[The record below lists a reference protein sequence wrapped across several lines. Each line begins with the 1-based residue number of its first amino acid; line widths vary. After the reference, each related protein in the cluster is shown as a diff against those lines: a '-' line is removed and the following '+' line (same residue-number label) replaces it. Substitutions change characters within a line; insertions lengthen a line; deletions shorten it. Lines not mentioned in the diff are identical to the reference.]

1 MQTVGLIVEYNPM
14 HNGHLYHLQ
23 QSKQIADADAVVAV
37 MSGHFLQRGEPALLD
52 KWARADMAL
61 ANGLDLVLELPTAY
75 AVQPAEWFAHGAV
88 ATLAAT
94 GVVDAFCF
102 GSELGELAPLAS
114 AAQRLT
120 RENSAFAARLRD
132 ALKQGVSYPAA
143 YAQAAATE
151 TAAEGGDAAVDASWL
166 AEPNNSLGL
175 HYMMASERLQSAM
188 KPYTIQRVAAG
199 YHDTTAHSDSIASA
213 TAVRR
218 LIHHESALAAEPF
231 LPFASQEIINQWT
244 TAGKHFGHWESYAA
258 SLFYRLST
266 SCPESLNSIL
276 EVTEGLEHR
285 ILHTLPQLS
294 EWRVQPFLEAL
305 KTKRYTLTKLQRMLT
320 HILLN
325 HTKEDFGP
333 EALQCGPHYIRVLGF
348 SQKGQA
354 LLKKMKKSASLPIVH
369 TVTRENNMLGGAAG
383 LAADVRATAVY
394 AAGISLVQG
403 RTAYRDFYE
412 PPRRCH
418 PSN

>member
-61 ANGLDLVLELPTAY
+61 ANGVDLVLELPTAY

-102 GSELGELAPLAS
+102 GSELGELEPLAR

-120 RENSAFAARLRD
+120 REDSAFAARLRS

-143 YAQAAATE
+143 YAQAAAAE
-151 TAAEGGDAAVDASWL
+151 TAAAGGDAAADASWL

-175 HYMMASERLQSAM
+175 HYMMASERLTSAM
-188 KPYTIQRVAAG
+188 KPYTIRRVSAG
-199 YHDTTAHSDSIASA
+199 YHDTIAHSDTIASA

-218 LIHHESALAAEPF
+218 LIHHESAQSAEPY
-231 LPFASQEIINQWT
+231 LPSVSQNIINQWAA
-244 TAGKHFGHWESYAA
+244 AGKQFGHWESYAVA
-258 SLFYRLST
+258 LFYRLST
-266 SCPESLNSIL
+266 ASPEALHSIL

-285 ILHTLPQLS
+285 LLHTLPQLT
-294 EWRVQPFLEAL
+294 EWRVQPLLEAL

-320 HILLN
+320 HILLD
-325 HTKEDFGP
+325 HTKDDFGP
-333 EALQCGPHYIRVLGF
+333 EALQRGPHYIRVLGF
-348 SQKGQA
+348 SEKGQI
-354 LLKKMKKSASLPIVH
+354 LLKKMKKSASLPIVQ
-369 TVTRENNMLGGAAG
+369 TVTRENSMLGGTAG
-383 LAADVRATAVY
+383 LAADIRATAVY
-394 AAGISLVQG
+394 AAGISRVHG

-412 PPRRCH
+412 PPRQSR